1 MVRRER
7 IRLYGIVQGIGFRPF
22 VSRLADE
29 LDIEGDVCNK
39 GSYVEIHAQAEENII
54 DAFKRRLVS
63 DAPAVSAIV
72 RVETEDMSVCAGN
85 TPSGSGERGA
95 DSVDMDNMSVCA
107 GNIPSG
113 SGERDADSVEMDNLS
128 VCADN
133 CSSDGGITG
142 ADSIERTDREPAS
155 GIEDPCGHPEKC
167 EKLGESGD
175 RVGSPEEGAD
185 TQSGKKF
192 RIIKSMHEAGE
203 IFVSPDL
210 AICPACR
217 RELMDPRDRRYL
229 HPFINCT
236 DCGPRLTILDGMP
249 YDRIRTSMKKFPMC
263 PECEWEYTHPE
274 TRRFHAQPVCCNDC
288 GPEVYIYDLREKA
301 ANYSESAVRNSEDEF
316 GRHEIRAVK
325 SAVGHDA
332 IRLARKIVREGGVIA
347 IKGIGGF
354 HLCCDAAND
363 AAVARLR
370 TLKNRPMKPFAVMM
384 RDMEAVKRECFVP
397 EGAEKVLDGVQKPI
411 LILKRKAKESGFI
424 DEGKLKAEAGEEEK
438 CIPDVVEAVTEEC
451 RKTTGIN
458 AGENLPRISSLIA
471 PGNDTVGV
479 MLPYAPI
486 QILLFNLPDGGGM
499 TDTFVMTSGN
509 PSGAPICRN
518 DAQALLYLSPMCD
531 AILSNDRDILL
542 RSDDSVMQWA
552 FGKPYMVRRSRGYSP
567 LPFVGPKGLKG
578 SVLAIGGE
586 LKNSFCL
593 AKDELLYPSPYV
605 GDLMDLRSV
614 RAMEQGI
621 GRMEELLEIKP
632 ELVVCDMHPRYNSTA
647 FAEETGLPCLKIQ
660 HHYAHILSCMAE
672 NGVTEPVIGISF
684 DGTGYGTD
692 GTVWGG
698 EFLLSGPDEF
708 RRMGSIAPFR
718 QAGGDLA
725 SKEGWRIALS
735 LLLDVCGSEEEA
747 TAWADSLGLCSEKE
761 RKAVFF
767 MLRRNVNTVVST
779 SAGRLFDAVSAILGI
794 RRASTFEG
802 EASVALETEATRFLA
817 EHTADDKDI
826 LCPSLLSPDEEQRFL
841 LPTNDIIRHI
851 LNGLRANEPVGKL
864 AYDFHAYLANGILA
878 GAMQMRDLTGIGT
891 VALSGGCFQNMLL
904 LHLCRER
911 LEEAGFACLTHSLV
925 PPNDGGIALGQAF
938 AGMWRLNNKK

>member
-1 MVRRER
+1 MGKQER

-39 GSYVEIHAQAEENII
+39 GSYVEIHARAEEGIL
-54 DAFKRRLVS
+54 DEFRRRLVA
-63 DAPAVSAIV
+63 DAPAVSAII
-72 RVETEDMSVCAGN
+72 RVETEVMDTCADCNEVGRRQNRVDSSDVVAKADADVSTDIGHDSTDFGRKGN
-85 TPSGSGERGA
+85 K
-95 DSVDMDNMSVCA
+95 DNA
-107 GNIPSG
+107 AHGIGNIEDG
-113 SGERDADSVEMDNLS
+113 S
-128 VCADN
+128 
-133 CSSDGGITG
+133 
-142 ADSIERTDREPAS
+142 
-155 GIEDPCGHPEKC
+155 
-167 EKLGESGD
+167 
-175 RVGSPEEGAD
+175 D
-185 TQSGKKF
+185 TQTGKKF
-192 RIIKSMHEAGE
+192 RIIKSRHEAGE

-217 RELMDPRDRRYL
+217 RELLDPRDKRYL

-288 GPEVYIYDLREKA
+288 GPSVYIYDLRNDRGASPA
-301 ANYSESAVRNSEDEF
+301 ASGAAGTSVTPGGSEAVSPAASGLE
-316 GRHEIRAVK
+316 
-325 SAVGHDA
+325 A
-332 IRLARKIVREGGVIA
+332 IRTARSIIREGGVIA
-347 IKGIGGF
+347 VKGIGGF

-363 AAVARLR
+363 AAVSRLR

-384 RDMEAVKRECFVP
+384 RNMETVKRECIVP
-397 EGAEKVLDGVQKPI
+397 EGAEKILDGVQKPI
-411 LILKRKAKESGFI
+411 LILTRRP
-424 DEGKLKAEAGEEEK
+424 EE
-438 CIPDVVEAVTEEC
+438 PSAD
-451 RKTTGIN
+451 
-458 AGENLPRISSLIA
+458 LRISSLIA
-471 PGNDTVGV
+471 PDNDTMGV

-486 QILLFNLPDGGGM
+486 QILLFDLPDGGEM
-499 TDTFVMTSGN
+499 TDAFVMTSGN

-518 DAQALLYLSPMCD
+518 DEQALEYLSPMCD

-542 RSDDSVMQWA
+542 RADDSVMQWA

-567 LPFVGPKGLKG
+567 LPFTGPRGHKG

-586 LKNSFCL
+586 LKNTFCL
-593 AKDELLYPSPYV
+593 AKDELFYPSPYV

-621 GRMEELLEIKP
+621 ARMEELLEIRP

-672 NGVTEPVIGISF
+672 NGVADPVIGISF

-698 EFLLSGPDEF
+698 EFLLADPEKF
-708 RRMGSIAPFR
+708 TRMGSIAPFR

-725 SKEGWRIALS
+725 SKEGWRVALS
-735 LLLDVCGSEEEA
+735 LLLDVCGSEEAAQAEA
-747 TAWADSLGLCSEKE
+747 DYFDLCSDKE

-767 MLRRNVNTVVST
+767 MLRRNVNTVTST

-794 RRASTFEG
+794 RRVSTFEG
-802 EASVALETEATRFLA
+802 EASIALEMAAKRFFKNEYVEKEPVFRKGSGNA
-817 EHTADDKDI
+817 EKTSVLLNYPGNAGKE
-826 LCPSLLSPDEEQRFL
+826 PFFSLGTDA
-841 LPTNDIIRHI
+841 IIRQMLAGRHA
-851 LNGLRANEPVGKL
+851 GESVGKL
-864 AYDFHAYLANGILA
+864 AFDFHEYLAEGILA
-878 GAMQMRDLTGIGT
+878 GAEFIRERTGIGT

-904 LHLCRER
+904 LKLCRER
-911 LEEAGFACLTHSLV
+911 LEQAGFACLTHSLV

-938 AGMWRLNNKK
+938 AGMWYLNK